1 METGKSRFIGID
13 LGKRSMVIHVIDQNE
28 RHQSWTGKTDIEGRL
43 RLLKRLATSDI
54 IAMEA
59 CPLAFILEAMIRK
72 QLGAKVLVLNPH
84 GLAMIYRS
92 TKKTDRE
99 DAAKLAWAIQR
110 LPECELPTV
119 VVPSEEEQELRALV
133 AEQVSLVQ
141 SRTSEVNRLHALFA
155 QDGITTVTKKDLKV
169 NTNRL
174 QRYMELS
181 PRAKVRALRYERLL
195 AAYEDNLEDVEKRI
209 GELVSM
215 HELTPYLMS
224 LPGVGPNL
232 VAAFLG
238 YVGDGTRFKQKTISA
253 YAGLVPRVDC
263 SGDTNHYGP
272 ITKQGCTV
280 LRRALVQ
287 SAWGLARSKNGG
299 VLGQKYNQWAATKG
313 KSKAVTALARKM
325 IETMWV
331 LATRK
336 ALYFDYNPIKLKQK
350 FDRYEVVFGGVV
362 GVA

>member
-1 METGKSRFIGID
+1 METGKSRFVGID
-13 LGKRSMVIHVIDQNE
+13 LGKRSMTVHFIDQKDKHE
-28 RHQSWTGKTDIEGRL
+28 SWNCMTDIEGRL
-43 RLLKRLATSDI
+43 RLIKRLASTDI

-72 QLGAKVLVLNPH
+72 QLGAKVIVLNPH
-84 GLAMIYRS
+84 GLALIYRS

-99 DAAKLAWAIQR
+99 DAAKLAWVIQR
-110 LPECELPTV
+110 LPENELPTV
-119 VVPSEEEQELRALV
+119 VVPSEEEQELRTLV

-155 QDGITTVTKKDLKV
+155 SEGITTVTKKDLKV

-174 QRYMELS
+174 QRYMEL
-181 PRAKVRALRYERLL
+181 PPQAKQRALRYEKLL
-195 AAYEDNLEDVEKRI
+195 SAYEDNLEEVEKRI

-238 YVGDGTRFKQKTISA
+238 YVGDGSRFKQKTISS

-263 SGDTNHYGP
+263 SGDSNHYGP
-272 ITKQGCTV
+272 ITKQGCSV

-287 SAWGLARSKNGG
+287 SAWGLTRAKNGG
-299 VLGQKYNQWAATKG
+299 VLGKKYNQWVATKG
-313 KSKAVTALARKM
+313 KSKEVTEWPGR
-325 IETMWV
+325 
-331 LATRK
+331 
-336 ALYFDYNPIKLKQK
+336 
-350 FDRYEVVFGGVV
+350 
-362 GVA
+362 